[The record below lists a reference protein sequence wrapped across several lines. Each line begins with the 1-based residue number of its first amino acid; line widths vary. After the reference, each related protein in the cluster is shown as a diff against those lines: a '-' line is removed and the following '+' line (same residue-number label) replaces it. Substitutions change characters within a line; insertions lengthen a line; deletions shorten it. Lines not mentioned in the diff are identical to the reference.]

1 MVRSRLIVNSLA
13 GVLFGTTMLWG
24 GQALALDFKSLFKKD
39 EDKAVCY
46 VRTDR
51 MQTLTMNVKK
61 HSPLDI
67 TKKRSYKKANQNTY
81 TAFGK
86 VNFPKEEN
94 SGGLRTGSLYG
105 RILTA
110 YKKGAR
116 LSFTYT
122 ALLTPGEPEFTT
134 FFQCASNE
142 DSATPARWSCKR
154 LFIIDNDMEDEIGV
168 RESTFNRVNPE
179 TADPRVL
186 NACNFYETFNRTVE

>member
-13 GVLFGTTMLWG
+13 GVLFGTTLLWG
-24 GQALALDFKSLFKKD
+24 DQALAFDFKSLFQKD

-67 TKKRSYKKANQNTY
+67 TPKKRSFKKANQNTY
-81 TAFGK
+81 TALGK
-86 VNFPKEEN
+86 VNFPKGSN
-94 SGGLRTGSLYG
+94 AGGLRTGSLYG

-110 YKKGAR
+110 HKKGAR

-122 ALLTPGEPEFTT
+122 ALLTPGESDFTT
-134 FFQCASNE
+134 FFQCESNE

-154 LFIIDNDMEDEIGV
+154 LFLFGDCTTGV
-168 RESTFNRVNPE
+168 RDSTFNLVNPK
-179 TADPRVL
+179 TADSGVL